1 MQAAAGGLGGQ
12 AMAERLAA
20 RLAATAH
27 RQSEDRGFVSPFAV
41 ERRER
46 AAAEGE
52 EVPGEGGKQDDVTVV
67 VALVEG

>member
-1 MQAAAGGLGGQ
+1 
-12 AMAERLAA
+12 
-20 RLAATAH
+20 
-27 RQSEDRGFVSPFAV
+27 V

-46 AAAEGE
+46 AAAEGV